1 MGVSG
6 RIAGFFQSAQITPL
20 LALVALLLGIFAVM
34 VTPREEEP
42 QINVTMANVLIPF
55 PGAAVRDVEQM
66 VAAPAEQVLAQISGV
81 EHVMSVSRPG
91 LAIITVQFKVGVPRT
106 EALVRLYD
114 TVNSNA
120 DWLPPG
126 LGVGAPII
134 KPKGI
139 DDVPIVALT
148 LYSANPDTGAFDLER
163 VAHSIEADLKRV
175 PGTRE
180 VTTLGGPGRAVVV
193 ELDPARMASVGVT
206 VGDLR
211 QALQS
216 ANLGLPVGELIT
228 GNRAVAIESGP
239 FLASA
244 AEVAE
249 LVVSVRGGKPVFL
262 GDVATVRDG
271 PLPPSRYVW
280 HGAGGAGG
288 AAAAASGASAPAAGS
303 AFAEYPAVTVAI
315 TKKPGENAIDVAN
328 AVMRR
333 VDQLRNTVIP
343 ADVQVVETRNYGASA
358 NDKAQKLIQK
368 LLFATASVVAL
379 VFIALGKREA
389 AIVGSAVILTLTVT
403 LFASWAWGFTLNR
416 VSLFALIFSIG
427 ILVDD
432 AIVVVENIHRHQ
444 QLFPGRTL
452 AQIIP
457 GAVDEVGGPTI
468 LATLTVIAALLPMAF
483 VSGLMGPYMSP
494 IPINASMG
502 MVLSLAIAF
511 VVTPWLSRLWM
522 KAVPA
527 PAPDAPPVDH
537 AQPHGLAAKIAPT
550 FERLFK
556 PLLDERRGTRN
567 RSLLWLGIAGLIAVS
582 LVLPAVGLV
591 QLKMLP
597 FDNKS
602 EFQVIVDM
610 PAGTPVEQTAAV
622 LHALGAHLNTVPDV
636 THYQAYAGTAAPINF
651 NGLVRQYYLRSGG
664 DVGDLQVNLV
674 DKHHRKDQSHAIA
687 MRIRPELQAIA
698 KAFGAN
704 VKVVEV
710 PPGPPVLS
718 PIVAEIYGPEAE
730 GRRQVAQAVRAV
742 FEKTAGIVDVDDSSI
757 AAAPRTLL
765 LVDRRKA
772 AMLGVPQQAIVTT
785 LRAGLAGEATAYLH
799 DQSKY
804 PAAAVLQLPAASHG
818 DLNALLQL
826 SVRSAEGRLVPIRE
840 LVTVSDTLREQPVFH
855 KDLLAVNYV
864 VADMAGKLDS
874 PLYGMFAM
882 RAELAKIATPDGGTL
897 AERFITP
904 PDDAWRGYTLK
915 WDGESQVTYETFRD
929 MGAAYAV
936 GLVLIYLL
944 VVAQFGSYLTPL
956 IIMAPIPLTIIGV
969 MPGHALL
976 GAQYTATSMIGMIA
990 LAGIIVRNS
999 ILLVDF
1005 INLQVRDGVPFKQA
1019 IVHSAI
1025 TRAQPI
1031 VLTGLAAMLGAFF
1044 ILDDPIFNGL
1054 AISLIFGISVSTV
1067 LTLVV
1072 IPLLYFMA
1080 YRHRLGALTGHTSG
1094 QPASPATPVS
1104 SPATP

>member
-1 MGVSG
+1 MAPPVDDAALGVSG
-6 RIAGFFQSAQITPL
+6 RIAAFFQSAQITPL
-20 LALVALLLGIFAVM
+20 LALLALLLGVFAVL

-55 PGAAVRDVEQM
+55 PGAGVRDVEQM
-66 VAAPAEQVLAQISGV
+66 VAGPAEQVLAQISGV
-81 EHVMSVSRPG
+81 EHVLSVSQPG
-91 LAIITVQFKVGVPRT
+91 LTVVTVQFKVGVPRT

-120 DWLPPG
+120 DWLPRG
-126 LGVGAPII
+126 LGVLDPII

-139 DDVPIVALT
+139 DDVPIVTLT
-148 LYSANPDTGAFDLER
+148 LYSTNPATGPFDLER

-180 VTTLGGPGRAVVV
+180 VATVGGPGRAVQV
-193 ELDPARMASVGVT
+193 EIDPARMAGAGVT
-206 VGDLR
+206 VPDLR
-211 QALQS
+211 SALQS
-216 ANLGLPVGELIT
+216 ANLGLPVGELIS
-228 GNRAVAIESGP
+228 GNRTVAVESGP
-239 FLASA
+239 FLQRASDV
-244 AEVAE
+244 EE
-249 LVVSVRGGKPVFL
+249 LVVGVHASRPVFL
-262 GDVATVRDG
+262 RDVAVVRDG
-271 PLPPSRYVW
+271 PPPPSRYVW
-280 HGAGGAGG
+280 YGVAGKDGAP
-288 AAAAASGASAPAAGS
+288 SAD
-303 AFAEYPAVTVAI
+303 YPAVTVSV

-333 VDQLRNTVIP
+333 VATLRNTVIP
-343 ADVQVVETRNYGASA
+343 VDVQVAETRNYGATA
-358 NDKAQKLIQK
+358 NDKAVKLIEK

-379 VFIALGKREA
+379 VFLTLGRREA

-444 QLFPGRTL
+444 LLHPGRAL
-452 AQIIP
+452 VRLIP

-502 MVLSLAIAF
+502 MLLSLAVAF
-511 VVTPWLSRLWM
+511 VVTPWLARLWM

-527 PAPDAPPVDH
+527 PQSGDVPADA
-537 AQPHGLAAKIAPT
+537 AGHGLAGKLGPL
-550 FERLFK
+550 FERLFR
-556 PLLDERRGTRN
+556 PLLDDAHGARN
-567 RSLLWLGIAGLIAVS
+567 RRRLWLGIAALIAIS
-582 LVLPAVGLV
+582 LALPATGLVL
-591 QLKMLP
+591 LKMLP

-622 LHALGAHLNTVPDV
+622 LRELGAYLVTVPEV
-636 THYQAYAGTAAPINF
+636 TDYQAYAGTAAPINF
-651 NGLVRQYYLRSGG
+651 NGLVRQYYLRAGG

-674 DKHHRKDQSHAIA
+674 DKHQRSEQSHAIA
-687 MRIRPELQAIA
+687 MRVRPALQRIGAR
-698 KAFGAN
+698 FGAN
-704 VKVVEV
+704 IKVVEV

-718 PIVAEIYGPEAE
+718 PIVAEIYGPEAQ
-730 GRRQVAQAVRAV
+730 GRQQVAKAVRAV
-742 FEKTAGIVDVDDSSI
+742 FARTAGLVDVDDSSI
-757 AAAPRTLL
+757 AAAPKTLL
-765 LVDRRKA
+765 LVDRQKA
-772 AMLGVPQQAIVTT
+772 ARLGVPQQAIVTT
-785 LRAGLAGEATAYLH
+785 LRAGLAGEATTYLH

-804 PAAAVLQLPAASHG
+804 PAAATLQLPAEEQG

-826 SVRSAEGRLVPIRE
+826 AVRSTDGRLVPIRD
-840 LVTVSDTLREQPVFH
+840 LVTASDTVREQPAYH
-855 KDLLAVNYV
+855 KDLLPVSYV
-864 VADMAGKLDS
+864 VADMAGAVDS
-874 PLYGMFAM
+874 PLYGMFSM
-882 RAELAKIATPDGGTL
+882 RGALHEIAPPGGGRL
-897 AERFITP
+897 AEYFIRQ
-904 PDDAWRGYTLK
+904 PDDAYRDYALK
-915 WDGESQVTYETFRD
+915 WDGEWQITYETFRD
-929 MGAAYAV
+929 MGLAYAV
-936 GLVLIYLL
+936 GLILIYLL

-1005 INLQVRDGVPFKQA
+1005 INLQLRAGVDFRHA
-1019 IVHSAI
+1019 VVHSAI

-1031 VLTGLAAMLGAFF
+1031 LLTGLSAMLGAFF

-1054 AISLIFGISVSTV
+1054 AISLIFGILVSTV

-1072 IPLLYFMA
+1072 IPLLYFVA
-1080 YRHRLGALTGHTSG
+1080 YRNRLGAIAGTPQAALAASLN
-1094 QPASPATPVS
+1094 QPSINPQGA
-1104 SPATP
+1104 

>member
-1 MGVSG
+1 MQEQKHKSMGISG
-6 RIAGFFQSAQITPL
+6 RIAAFFQSAQITPL
-20 LALVALLLGIFAVM
+20 LALVALLLGAFAVM

-55 PGAAVRDVEQM
+55 PGASVRDVEQM
-66 VAAPAEQVLAQISGV
+66 VAIPAEQVLSQITGA
-81 EHVMSVSRPG
+81 EHVMSLSHPG
-91 LAIITVQFKVGVPRT
+91 MAILTVQFKVGVPRT

-120 DWLPPG
+120 DWLPQG
-126 LGVGAPII
+126 LGVMAPII

-139 DDVPIVALT
+139 DDVPIVSLT
-148 LYSANPDTGAFDLER
+148 LFSDQPDTGAFDLER
-163 VAHSIEADLKRV
+163 VAHSVEADLKRV

-180 VTTLGGPGRAVVV
+180 VTTIGGPGRAVMV
-193 ELDPARMASVGVT
+193 ELDPARMAGMGVT
-206 VGDLR
+206 VADLR
-211 QALQS
+211 MALQS
-216 ANLGLPVGELIT
+216 ANLGLPVGELLG
-228 GNRAVAIESGP
+228 GNRSVAIESGP
-239 FLASA
+239 FLQGADD
-244 AEVAE
+244 VAD
-249 LVVSVRGGKPVFL
+249 LVVGVRSGKPVFL
-262 GDVATVRDG
+262 REVAQVRDG
-271 PLPPSRYVW
+271 APPPSRYVW
-280 HGAGGAGG
+280 HGTAGEKA
-288 AAAAASGASAPAAGS
+288 
-303 AFAEYPAVTVAI
+303 AEYPAVTIAI

-328 AVMRR
+328 AVMTR
-333 VDQLRNTVIP
+333 VEALKNTVIP
-343 ADVQVVETRNYGASA
+343 AAVQVAETRNYGATA

-379 VFIALGKREA
+379 VFIALGRREA
-389 AIVGSAVILTLTVT
+389 AIVGTAVVLTLTAT

-444 QLFPGRTL
+444 KLEPGKTL

-468 LATLTVIAALLPMAF
+468 LATFTVIAALLPMAF

-502 MVLSLAIAF
+502 MLLSLAIAF
-511 VVTPWLSRLWM
+511 VVTPWLARLWM
-522 KAVPA
+522 KAHHGEA
-527 PAPDAPPVDH
+527 EQGH
-537 AQPHGLAAKIAPT
+537 AQPSGMARHITP
-550 FERLFK
+550 LFTRIFT
-556 PLLDERRGTRN
+556 PLLDEQRGGRN
-567 RSLLWLGIAGLIAVS
+567 RGFLGLGVALLIAISVALPATG
-582 LVLPAVGLV
+582 LVL
-591 QLKMLP
+591 LKMLP

-602 EFQVIVDM
+602 EFQVVVDM
-610 PAGTPVEQTAAV
+610 PAGTPVERTAA
-622 LHALGAHLNTVPDV
+622 LMHELGAYLATVPEV
-636 THYQAYAGTAAPINF
+636 TDYQAYAGTAAPINF
-651 NGLVRQYYLRSGG
+651 NGLVRQYYLRTGG
-664 DVGDLQVNLV
+664 AVGDIQVNLV
-674 DKHHRKDQSHAIA
+674 DKHARTDQSHAIA
-687 MRIRPELQAIA
+687 TRVRPLLQTIA
-698 KAFGAN
+698 KRFGGN

-718 PIVAEIYGPEAE
+718 PIVAEIYGPDAQ
-730 GRRQVAQAVRAV
+730 GRRQVAKAVRSV
-742 FEKTAGIVDVDDSSI
+742 FDKAAGLVDVDDSSI
-757 AAAPRTLL
+757 ADAPRTVL

-772 AMLGVPQQAIVTT
+772 ALLGVPQQAIVTT
-785 LRAGLAGEATAYLH
+785 LRAGLAGEATAYVH

-804 PAAAVLQLPAASHG
+804 PAAATLQLPPQDQGNLA
-818 DLNALLQL
+818 ALLQL
-826 SVRSAEGRLVPIRE
+826 TVRSASGALVPIRE
-840 LVTVSDTLREQPVFH
+840 LVTVSDTLREQPVHH
-855 KDLLAVNYV
+855 KDLLPVNYV
-864 VADMAGKLDS
+864 VADMAGKVDS

-882 RAELAKIATPDGGTL
+882 RGDIAQLPMPDGGTL
-897 AERFITP
+897 EEYFIHQP
-904 PDDAWRGYTLK
+904 QDAWRGYALK
-915 WDGESQVTYETFRD
+915 WDGEWQITYETFRD

-1005 INLQVRDGVPFKQA
+1005 INLQVRSGMDFKQA
-1019 IVHSAI
+1019 IVNAAI

-1054 AISLIFGISVSTV
+1054 AISLIFGIAVSTV

-1072 IPLLYFMA
+1072 IPTLYYAA
-1080 YRHRLGALTGHTSG
+1080 YRKRLGALARDEELSTS
-1094 QPASPATPVS
+1094 
-1104 SPATP
+1104 

>member
-1 MGVSG
+1 MKPHSTSMGVSG
-6 RIAGFFQSAQITPL
+6 RIAAFFQSAQITPL
-20 LALVALLLGIFAVM
+20 LALVALLLGLFAIL

-55 PGAAVRDVEQM
+55 PGASVRDVEQM
-66 VAAPAEQVLAQISGV
+66 VAGPAEQVLAQISGV

-91 LAIITVQFKVGVPRT
+91 LAVMTVQFKVGVPRI

-114 TVNSNA
+114 TVNSNT
-120 DWLPPG
+120 DWLPKG
-126 LGVGAPII
+126 LGVLDPII

-139 DDVPIVALT
+139 DDVPIVTLT
-148 LYSANPDTGAFDLER
+148 LYSKNAATGPFDLER

-180 VTTLGGPGRAVVV
+180 VTTVGGPGRAVLV
-193 ELDPARMASVGVT
+193 ELDPARMAGAGVT
-206 VGDLR
+206 VPDLR
-211 QALQS
+211 AALQS
-216 ANLGLPVGELIT
+216 ANLGLPVGELIA
-228 GNRAVAIESGP
+228 GNRAVAVESGP
-239 FLASA
+239 FLQRASD
-244 AEVAE
+244 VAE
-249 LVVSVRGGKPVFL
+249 LVVGVHAARPVFL
-262 GDVATVRDG
+262 RDVADVRDG
-271 PLPPSRYVW
+271 PPPPSRYVW
-280 HGAGGAGG
+280 YGATAKDGT
-288 AAAAASGASAPAAGS
+288 PA
-303 AFAEYPAVTVAI
+303 AEYPAVTLSI

-328 AVMRR
+328 GVMSR
-333 VDQLRNTVIP
+333 VALLRNTVIP
-343 ADVQVVETRNYGASA
+343 SDVQVAETRNYGATA
-358 NDKAQKLIQK
+358 NDKAKKLIQK
-368 LLFATASVVAL
+368 LLFATSAVVAL
-379 VFIALGKREA
+379 VFLALGRREA
-389 AIVGSAVILTLTVT
+389 AIVGTAVILTLTVT

-502 MVLSLAIAF
+502 MLLSLAIAF
-511 VVTPWLSRLWM
+511 MVTPWLARIWM
-522 KAVPA
+522 KALPAAAAGTEGHA
-527 PAPDAPPVDH
+527 PA
-537 AQPHGLAAKIAPT
+537 PHGLAARIGPW
-550 FERLFK
+550 FERIFR
-556 PLLDERRGTRN
+556 PLLDERRGARN
-567 RSLLWLGIAGLIAVS
+567 RGWLGLGIAVLIAIS
-582 LVLPAVGLV
+582 LALPAAGLVL
-591 QLKMLP
+591 LKMLP

-610 PAGTPVEQTAAV
+610 PAGTPVEKTAAV
-622 LHALGAHLNTVPDV
+622 LRELGAYLVTVPEV
-636 THYQAYAGTAAPINF
+636 TDYQAYAGTAAPINF
-651 NGLVRQYYLRSGG
+651 NGLVRQYYLRAGG
-664 DVGDLQVNLV
+664 EVGDLQVNLV
-674 DKHHRKDQSHAIA
+674 DKHQRAAQSHAIA
-687 MRIRPELQAIA
+687 TRVRPELQKIGQR
-698 KAFGAN
+698 FGAN

-718 PIVAEIYGPEAE
+718 PIVAEIYGPEAS
-730 GRRQVAQAVRAV
+730 GRQQVAKAVRAV
-742 FEKTAGIVDVDDSSI
+742 FEKTTGLVDVDDSGI
-757 AAAPRTLL
+757 AAAPRTIL
-765 LVDRRKA
+765 LVDRQKA

-804 PAAAVLQLPAASHG
+804 PAAATLQLPAGQQG
-818 DLNALLQL
+818 DLNTLLQL
-826 SVRSAEGRLVPIRE
+826 AVRSADGKLVPIRE
-840 LVTVSDTLREQPVFH
+840 LVTVTDTLREQPAYH
-855 KDLLAVNYV
+855 KDLLPVNYV
-864 VADMAGKLDS
+864 VADMAGAVDS
-874 PLYGMFAM
+874 PLYGMFEM
-882 RAELAKIATPDGGTL
+882 RGALAKIATPGGGTL
-897 AERFITP
+897 GEYFIHQP
-904 PDDAWRGYTLK
+904 ADAYRDYALK
-915 WDGESQVTYETFRD
+915 WDGEWQVTYETFRD

-1005 INLQVRDGVPFKQA
+1005 INLQVREGVDFKRA
-1019 IVHSAI
+1019 VVHSAI

-1031 VLTGLAAMLGAFF
+1031 LLTGLSAMLGAFF

-1054 AISLIFGISVSTV
+1054 AISLIFGILVSTV

-1072 IPLLYFMA
+1072 IPLLYFVA
-1080 YRHRLGALTGHTSG
+1080 YRHRLDAITGGTQPPPLSDSPTTPQGA
-1094 QPASPATPVS
+1094 
-1104 SPATP
+1104 

>member
-1 MGVSG
+1 MSSDSRSPALGVSG
-6 RIAGFFQSAQITPL
+6 RIAAYFQRAQITPL
-20 LALVALLLGIFAVM
+20 LALVALLLGLFAVG

-66 VAAPAEQVLAQISGV
+66 VAGPAEQVLAQISGV

-91 LAIITVQFKVGVPRT
+91 LAIVTVQFKVGVPRT

-114 TVNSNA
+114 AVNSNA
-120 DWLPPG
+120 DWLPKG
-126 LGVGAPII
+126 LGVLDPII

-139 DDVPIVALT
+139 DDVPIVTLT
-148 LYSANPDTGAFDLER
+148 LFSKNPAAGPYDLER

-180 VTTLGGPGRAVVV
+180 VGTIGGPGRAVMV
-193 ELDPARMASVGVT
+193 EIDPARMSGVGVT
-206 VGDLR
+206 VSDLR
-211 QALQS
+211 QALLS
-216 ANLGLPVGELIT
+216 ANLGLPVGELIS
-228 GNRAVAIESGP
+228 GNRSVAVESGP
-239 FLASA
+239 FLRQASG
-244 AEVAE
+244 VAD
-249 LVVSVRGGKPVFL
+249 LVVAVRAAKPVFL
-262 GDVATVRDG
+262 RDVATVRDG
-271 PLPPSRYVW
+271 PMPPSRYVW
-280 HGAGGAGG
+280 HGVAGKDAAGGAR
-288 AAAAASGASAPAAGS
+288 AA
-303 AFAEYPAVTVAI
+303 AEYPAVTVSI

-328 AVMRR
+328 AVMQR
-333 VDQLRNTVIP
+333 VAALRNTVIP
-343 ADVQVVETRNYGASA
+343 GDMQVAETRNYGASA
-358 NDKAQKLIQK
+358 NDKAQKLITK

-379 VFIALGKREA
+379 VFLALGRREA

-444 QLFPGRTL
+444 ALHPGRTL

-502 MVLSLAIAF
+502 MLLSLAIAF
-511 VVTPWLSRLWM
+511 VVTPWLARLWM
-522 KAVPA
+522 KATPAA
-527 PAPDAPPVDH
+527 PADDSPPAIDPAAH
-537 AQPHGLAAKIAPT
+537 HGLTARIAPA
-550 FERLFK
+550 FERLFR
-556 PLLDERRGTRN
+556 PLLDDRRGTRN
-567 RSLLWLGIAGLIAVS
+567 RRLLGLGIAALIGVS
-582 LVLPAVGLV
+582 LALPATGLV
-591 QLKMLP
+591 LLKMLP

-622 LHALGAHLNTVPDV
+622 LHELGNYLTTVPEV
-636 THYQAYAGTAAPINF
+636 TDYQAYAGTAAPINF
-651 NGLVRQYYLRSGG
+651 NGLVRQYYLRAGG

-674 DKHHRKDQSHAIA
+674 GKHERKAQSHAIA
-687 MRIRPELQAIA
+687 TRVRPELQKIGRR
-698 KAFGAN
+698 FGAN
-704 VKVVEV
+704 IKVVEV

-718 PIVAEIYGPEAE
+718 PIVAEIYGPEAA
-730 GRRQVAQAVRAV
+730 GRQQVARAVRAV
-742 FEKTAGIVDVDDSSI
+742 FERTPGVVDVDDSSI
-757 AAAPRTLL
+757 ATAARTVLV
-765 LVDRRKA
+765 VDRQKA
-772 AMLGVPQQAIVTT
+772 AMLGVPQQVIVTT

-799 DQSKY
+799 DETKY
-804 PAAAVLQLPAASHG
+804 PAAAVVQLPPERQG

-826 SVRSAEGRLVPIRE
+826 AVRSAEGRLVPIRE
-840 LVTVSDTLREQPVFH
+840 LVTVSDTVREQPQYH
-855 KDLLAVNYV
+855 KDLLPVNFV
-864 VADMAGKLDS
+864 VADMAGALDS
-874 PLYGMFAM
+874 PLYGVFSM
-882 RAELAKIATPDGGTL
+882 RGEIAKIATPGGGTL
-897 AERFITP
+897 QEYFIQQP
-904 PDDAWRGYTLK
+904 GDPYRGYALK
-915 WDGESQVTYETFRD
+915 WDGESQITYETFRD
-929 MGAAYAV
+929 MGLAYAV

-1005 INLQVRDGVPFKQA
+1005 INLQVRQGVVFKDA
-1019 IVHSAI
+1019 IVRSAI

-1054 AISLIFGISVSTV
+1054 AISLIFGIFVSTV

-1072 IPLLYFMA
+1072 IPLLYYVA
-1080 YRHRLGALTGHTSG
+1080 YRNRLEAITESADRVSSLSTQG
-1094 QPASPATPVS
+1094 ASP
-1104 SPATP
+1104 